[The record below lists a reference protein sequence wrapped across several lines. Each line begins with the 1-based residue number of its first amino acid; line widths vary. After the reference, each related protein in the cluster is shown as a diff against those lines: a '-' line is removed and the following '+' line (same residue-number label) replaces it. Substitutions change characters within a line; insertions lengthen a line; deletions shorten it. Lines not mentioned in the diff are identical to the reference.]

1 MIIIQKFGGTSVGS
15 RQRIKFLKNIIK
27 KYKNM
32 NIHTVMILS
41 AMSGE
46 TTKMIRIAKYFSFK
60 NLKELDCLLCVGEQA
75 SISLFS
81 ILLNSIKI
89 KSKPLTSVQIGLIT
103 NNDYSYARI
112 LNIKNY
118 FLIKK
123 ILLKNKIPILAGFQ
137 GITLSGNF
145 TTLGRGGSDTTAIAI
160 AAYLNAKECQIYTD
174 VESIFF
180 SDPRICKNF
189 KIEFVPFE
197 NILEL
202 SSSGS
207 KVLYVRSIE
216 IARKYNVNI
225 RVLSS
230 FLKNKGTLIS
240 NKNFFSNSMER
251 SMISGIT
258 HSNNEAK
265 ITVKNIP
272 NTAGVSSKILGPIIS
287 SGICVDMVIQNSIIG
302 EKYTNFTFL
311 VENKF
316 LKKSE
321 FLIKKHVI
329 PKLGGVLEHELNIT
343 KISIVGIGLRTHNS
357 VLDKM
362 LYCMSKLK
370 VNIILIST
378 SETKI
383 SIVIKNKETIK
394 TIKELYLIFN
404 KNFMFRRNGRVA

>member
-1 MIIIQKFGGTSVGS
+1 MIIVQKFGGTSVGS
-15 RQRIKFLKNIIK
+15 KQRIKFLKNIIK
-27 KYKNM
+27 KYKYL
-32 NIHTVMILS
+32 NIYTIMILS

-46 TTKMIRIAKYFSFK
+46 TTKMVYLAKYFSFR
-60 NLKELDCLLCVGEQA
+60 NLKELDCLLCVGEQV

-89 KSKPLTSVQIGLIT
+89 KSKPLTSSQIGLIT

-112 LNIKNY
+112 ISIQNY

-123 ILLKNKIPILAGFQ
+123 NLLKNKIPILAGFQ
-137 GITLSGNF
+137 GITRSGNF
-145 TTLGRGGSDTTAIAI
+145 TTLGRGGSDTSAIAI
-160 AAYLNAKECQIYTD
+160 AACLKAKECQIYTD

-216 IARKYNVNI
+216 IAIKYNVNI

-240 NKNFFSNSMER
+240 NKKNFSNSMER
-251 SMISGIT
+251 LMISGIT
-258 HSNNEAK
+258 HSNNEVK

-287 SGICVDMVIQNSIIG
+287 NNICVDMIIQNSIIN
-302 EKYTNFTFL
+302 EKYTDLTFL
-311 VENKF
+311 VETKYF
-316 LKKSE
+316 KKVK
-321 FLIKKHVI
+321 FLIKKHI
-329 PKLGGVLEHELNIT
+329 ISKLGGIVEHELNIT
-343 KISIVGIGLRTHNS
+343 KISIIGIGLRTHNKI
-357 VLDKM
+357 LDKM
-362 LYCMSKLK
+362 LYCVSKLK

-383 SIVIKNKETIK
+383 SFVIKNKDTIK
-394 TIKELYLIFN
+394 TIKELYLFFN

>member
-15 RQRIKFLKNIIK
+15 KQRIKFLKNIIK
-27 KYKNM
+27 KYKIM
-32 NIHTVMILS
+32 NIYTVMILS

-46 TTKMIRIAKYFSFK
+46 TTKMLYLAKYFSFK
-60 NLKELDCLLCVGEQA
+60 NLKELDCLLCVGEQI

-81 ILLNSIKI
+81 ILLNSINI
-89 KSKPLTSVQIGLIT
+89 KSKPLTSTQIGLIT
-103 NNDYSYARI
+103 NNDYNFARI
-112 LNIKNY
+112 IFIRNY

-123 ILLKNKIPILAGFQ
+123 NLFKNKIPILAGFQ
-137 GITLSGNF
+137 GITVSGNY
-145 TTLGRGGSDTTAIAI
+145 TTLGRGGSDTSAIAI
-160 AAYLNAKECQIYTD
+160 SACLNAKECQIYTD

-216 IARKYNVNI
+216 IAIKYNVNI
-225 RVLSS
+225 RILSS

-240 NKNFFSNSMER
+240 KKKFFSNSMER
-251 SMISGIT
+251 PMISGIT
-258 HSNNEAK
+258 HSNNEVK
-265 ITVKNIP
+265 ITVKKIP

-287 SGICVDMVIQNSIIG
+287 NNICVDMIIQSSVIN

-316 LKKSE
+316 FKKSKY
-321 FLIKKHVI
+321 LIKKHI
-329 PKLGGVLEHELNIT
+329 ISKLGGEVEHELDIT
-343 KISIVGIGLRTHNS
+343 KISIIGIGLRTHNKII
-357 VLDKM
+357 DKM
-362 LYCMSKLK
+362 LFCMSRLK
-370 VNIILIST
+370 VNIVLIST

-383 SIVIKNKETIK
+383 SFVIKNKDTIK
-394 TIKELYLIFN
+394 TIKEFYLIFN
-404 KNFMFRRNGRVA
+404 RIFMFKRNGRVA